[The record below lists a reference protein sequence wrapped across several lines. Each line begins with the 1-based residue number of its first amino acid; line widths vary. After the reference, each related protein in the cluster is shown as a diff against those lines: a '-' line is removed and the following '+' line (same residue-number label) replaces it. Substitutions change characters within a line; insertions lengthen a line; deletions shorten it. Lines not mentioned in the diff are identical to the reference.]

1 MNSIT
6 YLDSIDEFILINGQ
20 RVGGYRDNHRL
31 YNIYE
36 KETRDKNHIN
46 SSTIFVVSSIDSE
59 IILRRLD
66 VDKKMIPA
74 DQSFE
79 APDQQVSIAKG
90 ENCYFK

>member
-1 MNSIT
+1 MPKMHIVQPYKVGSINSNSLAIVIPST
-6 YLDSIDEFILINGQ
+6 IRKKNLID
-20 RVGGYRDNHRL
+20 
-31 YNIYE
+31 
-36 KETRDKNHIN
+36 

-79 APDQQVSIAKG
+79 APNQQVSIVKG
-90 ENCYFK
+90 EN

>member
-1 MNSIT
+1 MPKMHIVQPYKVGSINSNSLAIVIPSAIRKKN
-6 YLDSIDEFILINGQ
+6 LID
-20 RVGGYRDNHRL
+20 
-31 YNIYE
+31 
-36 KETRDKNHIN
+36 

-79 APDQQVSIAKG
+79 APNQQVSIVKG
-90 ENCYFK
+90 EN